1 MPKKIKNEIMDNNSL
16 NSKGD
21 NHFENNKD
29 ISNIINGVR
38 ATAIKILNRFERS
51 DSYLEK
57 LLDKAIKENNFNE
70 MDRALLTELVYGVI
84 RWKAKLDYVLVG
96 FYFGDYLKCLNVVKN
111 AMRIAL
117 YQIMFLDRIPL
128 YAAVNES
135 VEYVKRIQGEK
146 TAGIVNAV
154 LRNIARNIDN
164 IRYPER
170 EEDLIYHLA
179 VMYSYPRWIVKRW
192 LDYFGEENTEKM
204 LFTSNRKPY
213 ITLRVNTYKTNS
225 EFVINELKKLN
236 LPFFISPYYPNS
248 LVIRNPR
255 FDITSHPIYTQGL
268 VTIQDTSATLASLLA
283 NPQPN
288 YLIYDMCA
296 APGGKTFVFAELMQ
310 NSGKVVAI
318 DKYHSKLRFIKEGAT
333 RLGLANI
340 ETLSGDAMNLVFDTP
355 ADVVFLDVPCSGL
368 GTISRNPDIKWKKE
382 REDIYKLAEIQK
394 KILANA
400 TKNVKIG
407 GAIIYSTCTTEPEE
421 NEQNIE
427 WFLNEFPNFTL
438 EPAEN
443 YLPEKLCQ
451 NGFLKTLPFKHF
463 IDGAFAARLIR
474 TE

>member
-1 MPKKIKNEIMDNNSL
+1 ME
-16 NSKGD
+16 
-21 NHFENNKD
+21 ENNTNNQKEVTKRKEEFKNNEED
-29 ISNIINGVR
+29 IFDEFMNSVR

-57 LLDKAIKENNFNE
+57 LLDKTIKERNFNE
-70 MDRALLTELVYGVI
+70 LDRALLTELVYGVI

-164 IRYPER
+164 IRYPEK
-170 EEDLIYHLA
+170 EEDLVYHLA

-192 LDYFGEENTEKM
+192 IEIFGEVDAEKM

-213 ITLRVNTYKTNS
+213 VTVRINTYKTTTQ
-225 EFVINELKKLN
+225 FVATELKKMN
-236 LPFFISPYYPNS
+236 VPFFISPYYPDAI
-248 LVIRNPR
+248 VIRNPK
-255 FDITSHPIYTQGL
+255 FNILTTDLFLQGY
-268 VTIQDTSATLASLLA
+268 VTIQDTSATLAALLA
-283 NPQPN
+283 NPQPDF
-288 YLIYDMCA
+288 LIYDLCA
-296 APGGKTFVFAELMQ
+296 APGGKSFVFAEKMQ
-310 NSGKVVAI
+310 NTGKVIAV
-318 DKYHSKLRFIKEGAT
+318 DKYASKLRFIEEGAQ
-333 RLGLANI
+333 RLGLNNI
-340 ETLSGDAMNLVFDTP
+340 EVRSGDAMTIDFDTP
-355 ADVVFLDVPCSGL
+355 ADVVFLDVPCTGL
-368 GTISRNPDIKWKKE
+368 GTISKNPDIKWKRE
-382 REDIYKLAEIQK
+382 REDIYKLSEIQK

-400 TKNVKIG
+400 TKLVKVG

-421 NEQNIE
+421 NEQNVE
-427 WFLNEFPNFTL
+427 WFLKNFPNFQL
-438 EPAEN
+438 DKAEN
-443 YLPEKLCQ
+443 YLPVNVCE

-463 IDGAFAARLIR
+463 IDGAFAARLIKIS
-474 TE
+474 

>member
-1 MPKKIKNEIMDNNSL
+1 MENNNL
-16 NSKGD
+16 DEKVTNSNDKCND
-21 NHFENNKD
+21 ISENNKENPD
-29 ISNIINGVR
+29 FMTGVR

-57 LLDKAIKENNFNE
+57 LIDKAIKDSKFNE
-70 MDRALLTELVYGVI
+70 MDTALLTEIVYGVI

-170 EEDLIYHLA
+170 EEDLVYHLA

-192 LDYFGEENTEKM
+192 LDYFGETNAEKM

-213 ITLRVNTYKTNS
+213 ITLRVNTFKTTTEIVVS
-225 EFVINELKKLN
+225 ELKKLN
-236 LPFFISPYYPNS
+236 VPFFISPYYPNS
-248 LVIRNPR
+248 LVIRKPR
-255 FDITSHPIYTQGL
+255 LNISSLPLFTDGL
-268 VTIQDTSATLASLLA
+268 VTIQDTSATLAALLA
-283 NPQPN
+283 NPQPGQ
-288 YLIYDMCA
+288 LIYDMCA
-296 APGGKTFVFAELMQ
+296 APGGKSFVLAEIMK
-310 NSGKVVAI
+310 NTGKVVAI
-318 DKYHSKLRFIKEGAT
+318 DKYNSKLRFIEEGAK
-333 RLGLANI
+333 RLGLENI
-340 ETLSGDAMNLVFDTP
+340 EIRSGDATNLIFEVPGDI
-355 ADVVFLDVPCSGL
+355 VFLDVPCSGL
-368 GTISRNPDIKWKKE
+368 GTIAKNPDIKWKRE

-394 KILANA
+394 TILKNA
-400 TKNVKIG
+400 TKNVKVG
-407 GAIIYSTCTTEPEE
+407 GAIVYSTCTTEPEE
-421 NEQNIE
+421 NEENIE
-427 WFLNEFPNFTL
+427 WFLKNFPNFKL
-438 EPAEN
+438 DPAEN
-443 YLPEKLCQ
+443 YISDKLCE
-451 NGFLKTLPFKHF
+451 NGFLKTLPFKHY

-474 TE
+474 IE

>member
-1 MPKKIKNEIMDNNSL
+1 MK
-16 NSKGD
+16 
-21 NHFENNKD
+21 ENNTSDESKVTKNTEEVFD
-29 ISNIINGVR
+29 EFMNSVR

-57 LLDKAIKENNFNE
+57 LLDKAIKERNFNDL
-70 MDRALLTELVYGVI
+70 DRALLTELVYGVI

-135 VEYVKRIQGEK
+135 VEYVKRIQSEK

-164 IRYPER
+164 IRYPEK
-170 EEDLIYHLA
+170 EEDLVYHLA

-192 LDYFGEENTEKM
+192 IEIFGEVDAEKM

-213 ITLRVNTYKTNS
+213 VTVRVNTYKTTT
-225 EFVINELKKLN
+225 EFVASELKKMN
-236 LPFFISPYYPNS
+236 VPFFISPYYPNS
-248 LVIRNPR
+248 IVIRNPK
-255 FDITSHPIYTQGL
+255 FNILTTDLFFQGY
-268 VTIQDTSATLASLLA
+268 VTIQDTSATLAALLA
-283 NPQPN
+283 NAKPDQVI
-288 YLIYDMCA
+288 LDLCA
-296 APGGKTFVFAELMQ
+296 APGGKSFVFAEKML
-310 NSGKVVAI
+310 NTGKVIAV
-318 DKYHSKLRFIKEGAT
+318 DKYPSKLRFIEEGAQ
-333 RLGLANI
+333 RLGLNNI
-340 ETLSGDAMNLVFDTP
+340 EVRSGDAMTIEFDTLS
-355 ADVVFLDVPCSGL
+355 DIVFLDVPCSGL
-368 GTISRNPDIKWKKE
+368 GTISKNPDIKWKRE
-382 REDIYKLAEIQK
+382 REDIYKLSEIQK

-400 TKNVKIG
+400 TKLVKVG

-427 WFLNEFPNFTL
+427 WFLKNYPNFQIDK
-438 EPAEN
+438 AEN
-443 YLPEKLCQ
+443 YLPEKVCE

-463 IDGAFAARLIR
+463 IDGAFAARLVRIS
-474 TE
+474 